1 MILPALNSTP
11 PVLTRG
17 DSFNIPRESYV
28 VFRFT
33 ANNPGPWFLHC
44 HMEWHIWPGM
54 ALVFSV
60 EQNGRYEG
68 LIQPPP
74 NTIDICGTRKKLSY
88 KSFTPLVS
96 SSITIQPVIFML
108 IRKLHLFFFALISFK
123 IIT

>member
-1 MILPALNSTP
+1 VHSFDFESILPPLNSTAS
-11 PVLTRG
+11 VLTTG
-17 DSFNIPRESYV
+17 DSFNTPRESYV

-60 EQNGRYEG
+60 ERNGRYEG

-74 NTIDICGTRKKLSY
+74 NTIDICGIRKKLSY
-88 KSFTPLVS
+88 KSSVSLIS
-96 SSITIQPVIFML
+96 SSLIIEPAISLLGFLLLTINIF
-108 IRKLHLFFFALISFK
+108 
-123 IIT
+123 